1 MISKPI
7 LDIKDYQVS
16 LWIHEKMTAVIRG
29 VDLSV
34 NKGEIL
40 GILGES
46 GSGKSVLLKTFL
58 GLMKKSSYSITSG
71 EVLFD
76 GLSLLELSPAEK
88 TALLGKEIAF
98 IFQNPTQALSPFK
111 TVSWHFKEVFRIHG
125 LEYKLEK
132 VQEVLKD
139 VGIQNISAVLNMY
152 SYQLSGGMGQ
162 RIAIALAV
170 VLNPKLIIADEP
182 TSAIDA
188 SLKLKILE
196 LLSKINAKYNTSM
209 ILVTHDFDVVKRITH
224 KTAVMYGGL
233 VMSYGDTKDLFDKA
247 VHPYTIGL
255 IKCALSLKGEPHEIY
270 QLEGYPKSPLEFK
283 NACPFFERCAYKS
296 TICETTIPKAE
307 VFAGG
312 YYRCCNPIL
321 EGGLSAK

>member
-1 MISKPI
+1 MKSKPI
-7 LDIKDYQVS
+7 LDIRDYHVS
-16 LWIHEKMTAVIRG
+16 LWIQEMMTPVIRG

-34 NKGEIL
+34 NRGEIL

-58 GLMKKSSYSITSG
+58 GLMKASSYNITSG

-76 GLSLLELSPAEK
+76 GLSLLDLTLAER

-98 IFQNPTQALSPFK
+98 IFQNPTQTLSPFK

-125 LEYKLEK
+125 LDYKIEK
-132 VQEVLKD
+132 VHEVLKD
-139 VGIQNISAVLNMY
+139 VGIQNITAVLNMY
-152 SYQLSGGMGQ
+152 PYQLSGGMGQ

-196 LLSKINAKYNTSM
+196 LLSKINTKYNTSM
-209 ILVTHDFDVVKRITH
+209 ILVTHDFDVIKRITH
-224 KTAVMYGGL
+224 QTAVMYGGI
-233 VMSYGDTKDLFDKA
+233 VMSYGDTNDLFSKA
-247 VHPYTIGL
+247 VHPYTLGL
-255 IKCALSLKGEPHEIY
+255 IKCANALKGEAHEIY
-270 QLEGYPKSPLEFK
+270 QLEGYPKSPLAFT
-283 NACPFFERCAYKS
+283 AGCPFAERCAYKS
-296 TICETTIPKAE
+296 SICETVIPKAE
-307 VFAGG
+307 SFAGG

-321 EGGLSAK
+321 EGGFSAK